1 MSVRKLG
8 LVMAAM
14 CAALLVVP
22 VAASAQSTPTPTAVT
37 SFSHIPITGMAHN
50 GKSFT
55 GHFDVIQFVTRGGKT
70 FAVGTLTGKLGN
82 RTVKQS
88 NVAIPASMG
97 NASTA
102 STAGAS
108 NASTRHAVASP
119 AATCPILNLVLGPLH
134 LNLLGLHVDLNQVV
148 LNITAVSGQ
157 GQLLGNLLCAVAN
170 LLNGTGLPTG
180 ASPLPTSQITGLL
193 NVLTQVLNA
202 PGVLTL

>member
-8 LVMAAM
+8 LVVAAM

-22 VAASAQSTPTPTAVT
+22 VAASAQSTPVPVT
-37 SFSHIPITGMAHN
+37 SFSHIPVTGTANN
-50 GKSFT
+50 GKAFK
-55 GHFDVIQFVTRGGKT
+55 GHFNVAQFVTRNGKT
-70 FAVGTLTGKLGN
+70 YALGTLTGRVGN
-82 RTVKQS
+82 RFINRS

-102 STAGAS
+102 RDSGAS
-108 NASTRHAVASP
+108 NSHAVASP

-148 LNITAVSGQ
+148 LNITAVSGP

-180 ASPLPTSQITGLL
+180 TALTPAELTGLL
-193 NVLTQVLNA
+193 NVLTQALNV
-202 PGVLTL
+202 PGLLTL